1 MHPGRLFNFKSQVL
15 GEANYPFVIL
25 IPNNIFVFSYGHL
38 SLFHFSALAIAT
50 DVQLYLYALS
60 NEQFIRRDIS
70 QIISGYRNY
79 QKIRNNKR
87 VLNNTLQHT
96 IRHDIK
102 WKTLT
107 LSCNCPLV
115 TSFLIYWYRGALD
128 HILPFPLLHTLYS
141 STTSKYICVSM
152 RKGAYHIFMSRA
164 QKHSFTLRHGM
175 FF

>member
-1 MHPGRLFNFKSQVL
+1 MRR
-15 GEANYPFVIL
+15 I
-25 IPNNIFVFSYGHL
+25 
-38 SLFHFSALAIAT
+38 T

-102 WKTLT
+102 
-107 LSCNCPLV
+107 
-115 TSFLIYWYRGALD
+115 
-128 HILPFPLLHTLYS
+128 
-141 STTSKYICVSM
+141 
-152 RKGAYHIFMSRA
+152 
-164 QKHSFTLRHGM
+164 
-175 FF
+175 

>member
-1 MHPGRLFNFKSQVL
+1 MESFNFKRQVL
-15 GEANYPFVIL
+15 GEANSP
-25 IPNNIFVFSYGHL
+25 
-38 SLFHFSALAIAT
+38 FHFSALDIAT

-102 WKTLT
+102 
-107 LSCNCPLV
+107 
-115 TSFLIYWYRGALD
+115 
-128 HILPFPLLHTLYS
+128 
-141 STTSKYICVSM
+141 
-152 RKGAYHIFMSRA
+152 
-164 QKHSFTLRHGM
+164 
-175 FF
+175 

>member
-1 MHPGRLFNFKSQVL
+1 MSSTKRCAFSVSQNWFISKYKSKIYQLKESALVQ
-15 GEANYPFVIL
+15 FFR
-25 IPNNIFVFSYGHL
+25 IFLRSFIRFSFL
-38 SLFHFSALAIAT
+38 ALAIAT

-60 NEQFIRRDIS
+60 NEQFIRRAIS

-115 TSFLIYWYRGALD
+115 TSFLIY
-128 HILPFPLLHTLYS
+128 
-141 STTSKYICVSM
+141 
-152 RKGAYHIFMSRA
+152 
-164 QKHSFTLRHGM
+164 
-175 FF
+175 

>member
-1 MHPGRLFNFKSQVL
+1 MTLRNNKWEVNIHHQISCNFELHLGRSFNFKSL
-15 GEANYPFVIL
+15 SPLYLSF
-25 IPNNIFVFSYGHL
+25 IP
-38 SLFHFSALAIAT
+38 FHFSAFDIAT

-102 WKTLT
+102 
-107 LSCNCPLV
+107 
-115 TSFLIYWYRGALD
+115 
-128 HILPFPLLHTLYS
+128 
-141 STTSKYICVSM
+141 
-152 RKGAYHIFMSRA
+152 
-164 QKHSFTLRHGM
+164 
-175 FF
+175 

>member
-1 MHPGRLFNFKSQVL
+1 MGSKYTPSKILQFWIASRKIIQFQKSSTRW
-15 GEANYPFVIL
+15 GE
-25 IPNNIFVFSYGHL
+25 L
-38 SLFHFSALAIAT
+38 SLFHFSALDIAT
-50 DVQLYLYALS
+50 DVKLYLYALS

>member
-1 MHPGRLFNFKSQVL
+1 MGSKYTPSKILQFWIASRKIIQFQKSSISPL
-15 GEANYPFVIL
+15 YLSF
-25 IPNNIFVFSYGHL
+25 IP
-38 SLFHFSALAIAT
+38 FHFSAFDIAT

>member
-1 MHPGRLFNFKSQVL
+1 MSR
-15 GEANYPFVIL
+15 I
-25 IPNNIFVFSYGHL
+25 IFAIRSI

-102 WKTLT
+102 
-107 LSCNCPLV
+107 
-115 TSFLIYWYRGALD
+115 
-128 HILPFPLLHTLYS
+128 
-141 STTSKYICVSM
+141 
-152 RKGAYHIFMSRA
+152 
-164 QKHSFTLRHGM
+164 
-175 FF
+175 

>member
-1 MHPGRLFNFKSQVL
+1 MGSKYVHQQISCNFELHLGRLFNFKCQVL
-15 GEANYPFVIL
+15 GEVSQNWFISKYKSKIYQLKESALVQFFR
-25 IPNNIFVFSYGHL
+25 IFLRSFIRFSFL
-38 SLFHFSALAIAT
+38 ALAIAT

-60 NEQFIRRDIS
+60 NEQFIRRAIS

-115 TSFLIYWYRGALD
+115 TSFLIY
-128 HILPFPLLHTLYS
+128 
-141 STTSKYICVSM
+141 
-152 RKGAYHIFMSRA
+152 
-164 QKHSFTLRHGM
+164 
-175 FF
+175 

>member
-1 MHPGRLFNFKSQVL
+1 MGSKYTPSKILQFWIASRKIIQFQKSSIS
-15 GEANYPFVIL
+15 Y
-25 IPNNIFVFSYGHL
+25 YGHL
-38 SLFHFSALAIAT
+38 SLFHFSALDIAT